1 MSGTQVGT
9 EKTEPSFYSFFVC
22 APVCSVQ
29 LVDQSCCWSAEPL
42 PCTAGRCSFIRPDL
56 AFNALWRYML
66 VPDVFSLYRP
76 TRRTR
81 RQQKKLEE
89 ATAGPQKLCVATSI
103 SAFLGNVPAATH
115 RLLMTTL
122 LFRPAT
128 QQITS
133 QRDYSPKCTLNRLN
147 ISPNSNISNSLKQTS
162 GWVTR
167 PSTFPA
173 QNHSRSTKK
182 SQWNSFSRTAA
193 DNGLGW
199 RMSRRF
205 HLTRPRLVSRKAW
218 LTTWTKKWPVSK

>member
-147 ISPNSNISNSLKQTS
+147 IS
-162 GWVTR
+162 TR
-167 PSTFPA
+167 GQIQIFRIHWNRPVDELHGRVHFQRKTTA
-173 QNHSRSTKK
+173 GQQKK
-182 SQWNSFSRTAA
+182 SMEFI
-193 DNGLGW
+193 
-199 RMSRRF
+199 
-205 HLTRPRLVSRKAW
+205 
-218 LTTWTKKWPVSK
+218 